1 VGYALGMATRSKAPA
16 PPPDPTKLKR
26 ESAGRYVSG
35 DARFAVQQSSGGWMV
50 EDAEQANELGLPL
63 VRGPFSTLDEARA
76 AIEAARQ
83 GPAPISSLAERIA
96 AMPKGARKAAETA
109 KKAAPKARPEPPPIV
124 VRDYR
129 SGDGAPLRALWEAAG
144 LKSLGDDDQSL
155 RKFAQRNPGSF
166 LVALRGEA
174 VIGSAM
180 GGWDGRRGWIYHV
193 IVAPGERRKGLATR
207 LVEGVERQLASIGC
221 PKVNVIVRDGNTDGA
236 EFWEASGYTF
246 APTRQFSR
254 ELGGAA
260 GGGKGEGKDTAEDA
274 ATGKGLGKA

>member
-1 VGYALGMATRSKAPA
+1 MAPRTKPPA
-16 PPPDPTKLKR
+16 APPDPTKLKR

-50 EDAEQANELGLPL
+50 EDAEQTNELGLPL

-76 AIEAARQ
+76 AIEAARE
-83 GPAPISSLAERIA
+83 GPAPISSLADRIA
-96 AMPKGARKAAETA
+96 AMPKRPRNSNAASKPAPTA
-109 KKAAPKARPEPPPIV
+109 KPEPPPVV

-129 SGDGAPLRALWEAAG
+129 SGDGEPLRALWEAAG
-144 LKSLGDDDQSL
+144 LRSLGDDDQSL

-166 LVALRGEA
+166 LVAVRGEA

-193 IVAPGERRKGLATR
+193 AVATGERRKGLATR
-207 LVEGVERQLASIGC
+207 LVAGVEAQLASLGC

-254 ELGGAA
+254 DLGA
-260 GGGKGEGKDTAEDA
+260 GKGTS
-274 ATGKGLGKA
+274 KG